1 MFCNQC
7 EQTAKGIGCNIA
19 GVCGKNEEVA
29 DLQDLLIYAMQ
40 GLALYAQE
48 GRKLGIVDEAID
60 HFTYEAIFSTL
71 TNVDFDPDRFVVL
84 INKTVELREAMKAK
98 VAAAGG
104 TTDFTQAPA
113 TFIPVGTVTELAAQ
127 GKALNLI
134 ENLDSD
140 VNIRSLKQ
148 TLLYGLKGIAAYA
161 DHAAILGQ
169 KDPAIAAFWFRA

>member
-29 DLQDLLIYAMQ
+29 DLQDLLIHALQ
-40 GLALYAQE
+40 GLALFAQE
-48 GRKLGIVDEAID
+48 GRKKGIID
-60 HFTYEAIFSTL
+60 DATDLFALEAIFSTL

-104 TTDFTQAPA
+104 KTDFTEAPA
-113 TFIPVGTVTELAAQ
+113 NGRRHQ
-127 GKALNLI
+127 LI
-134 ENLDSD
+134 GITGESCRLDTH
-140 VNIRSLKQ
+140 LYP
-148 TLLYGLKGIAAYA
+148 LLLSTK
-161 DHAAILGQ
+161 H
-169 KDPAIAAFWFRA
+169 R